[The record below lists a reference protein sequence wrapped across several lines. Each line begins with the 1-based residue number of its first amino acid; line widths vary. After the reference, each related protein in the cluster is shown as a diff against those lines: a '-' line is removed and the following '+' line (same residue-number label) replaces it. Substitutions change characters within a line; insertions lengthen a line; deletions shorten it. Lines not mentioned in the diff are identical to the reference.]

1 MGKIIIFCADGT
13 WNGPGGDKDDT
24 SPPSNVWKLFLHLNG
39 ELDHDSL
46 LRASEQ
52 EKTLAGERGHVAKY
66 IHGVGDSIGPLDKI
80 FGGVFGSGTIE
91 RIVRGYTF
99 VSRNY
104 EPGDEIILVGFS
116 RGAYTAR
123 ALGGLIT
130 DMGLLNAQKYTLD
143 DKALAYRLGSMAWSE
158 HRARRVDAWV
168 AKSGDDSVLDKLSN
182 VLDGLP
188 RFMSSKLSDDDL
200 VPAQDGILAIAVWD
214 TVGSLGIP
222 LYVDD
227 DDERFDVFRF
237 ADTNLSEKVKFGFH
251 AISLDEQRSDFV
263 PTLWT
268 PREGV
273 RQVVFPGAHS
283 DVGGGYPRDAS
294 GLSNSALCWMVSS
307 LSKLGVSFSDAQALT
322 PGNPADVG
330 HRPWAHG
337 VFALRPHGPRTILQD
352 PNYTGKLLFH
362 SSLKTRLDSRASR
375 WDPDDGTVVYAPT
388 VLGPVIGSNTVW
400 EQS

>member
-1 MGKIIIFCADGT
+1 MSKTIIFCSDGT

-24 SPPSNVWKLFLHLNG
+24 SPPSNVWKLFLHLKG

-46 LRASEQ
+46 LQASEQ
-52 EKTLAGERGHVAKY
+52 EKTLAGEGGQVAKY
-66 IHGVGDSIGPLDKI
+66 IHGVGSSIGPLDKI

-104 EPGDEIILVGFS
+104 QPGDRIVLVGFS

-130 DMGLLNAQKYTLD
+130 DMGLLNPAAHDLT

-158 HRARRVDAWV
+158 HRAKRVDDRV
-168 AKSGDDSVLDKLSN
+168 AAQNGNRSLVDKLSD

-188 RFMSSKLSDDDL
+188 RFMSGKLSQNEL

-222 LYVDD
+222 LYVDHD
-227 DDERFDVFRF
+227 DDRVDVFRF
-237 ADTNLSEKVKFGFH
+237 ADTNLSEKVQFGFH
-251 AISLDEQRSDFV
+251 AISLDEQRGDFV

-268 PREGV
+268 PRDNV

-283 DVGGGYPRDAS
+283 DVGGGYEAS
-294 GLSNSALCWMVSS
+294 GLSNGALRWMVSS
-307 LSKLGVSFSDAQALT
+307 LSKIGVLFDDSQALAAD
-322 PGNPADVG
+322 NPADVG
-330 HRPWAHG
+330 HRPWAKG
-337 VFALRPHGPRTILQD
+337 VFEFRPRGPRTILED
-352 PNYTGKLLFH
+352 PAYAGKLLFH
-362 SSLKTRLDSRASR
+362 SSVKSRLAARPST
-375 WDPDDGTVVYAPT
+375 WDPTDGSSEYVPT
-388 VLGPVIGSNTVW
+388 VLGTVIGTNTAW
-400 EQS
+400 EA